1 MQDINPLP
9 VLAAAVASMIIGSI
23 WYGPLFGKQFNAI
36 MGFDKMSTQQ
46 QAEMKKGMAK
56 MYFTQLVASL
66 VMFYVLAMLMYRLGE
81 MTVQGGL
88 MVAFWVWLGFV
99 VPTKLGDAIWGG
111 KMSLFWIGIGNML
124 ATLLAVGAILG
135 AWR

>member
-1 MQDINPLP
+1 
-9 VLAAAVASMIIGSI
+9 
-23 WYGPLFGKQFNAI
+23 
-36 MGFDKMSTQQ
+36 
-46 QAEMKKGMAK
+46 MKKGMAK

>member
-1 MQDINPLP
+1 MQDINLLA

>member
-1 MQDINPLP
+1 
-9 VLAAAVASMIIGSI
+9 
-23 WYGPLFGKQFNAI
+23 LFGKQFNAI
-36 MGFDKMSTQQ
+36 MGFDKMSPQQ